1 MTVSV
6 IIPIGRR
13 DFLASCCDS
22 ICSSIARCTADDV
35 AWDVVEESV
44 DWAESIAEELA
55 ALRSKFRYI
64 RHVTLRY
71 LMTPCETCRF
81 CADRY
86 RVDKWTN
93 RIGDGHDWI
102 CQMDEGGQ
110 AK

>member
-1 MTVSV
+1 MKNELTMIQVQNLHPFREHPYQV
-6 IIPIGRR
+6 R
-13 DFLASCCDS
+13 DD
-22 ICSSIARCTADDV
+22 
-35 AWDVVEESV
+35 
-44 DWAESIAEELA
+44 EELA